1 MLTFSKAIKT
11 GYRLFDGACDYGNEK
26 EVGQGIKKAIGE
38 GLVKREDLFITTKLW
53 NTYHARENVVPA
65 FERSLN
71 DMGLD
76 YVDLCKCYAH

>member
-1 MLTFSKAIKT
+1 MSQ
-11 GYRLFDGACDYGNEK
+11 GDYGNEK
-26 EVGQGIKKAIGE
+26 EVGHGLKRAFDE

-53 NTYHARENVVPA
+53 NTYHAKENVIPA

-76 YVDLCKCYAH
+76 YIDLCEST